1 MAVFDVVPDGVTKVI
16 LGMNIAET
24 STTIEDVVLVID
36 SCKVKV
42 KLFTAHNNMTNYAT
56 EWVSRI
62 NLQ

>member
-24 STTIEDVVLVID
+24 STTIEDVLLVID

-42 KLFTAHNNMTNYAT
+42 KLFTAHTNMTNYAT

-62 NLQ
+62 NLK